1 MLQQL
6 QKKAFCLFHAWNTL
20 HHGPKWAAERES
32 RNGKNNH
39 ETVNGA
45 DEVNPNA
52 ERPPRRKAEKAARK
66 HSDSDADPFIEEL
79 KMREDPQHIEKEQ
92 KERDD
97 RLYILEK

>member
-52 ERPPRRKAEKAARK
+52 ERPPQRKAEKAARK

-79 KMREDPQHIEKEQ
+79 KNERRSTTHRERTK
-92 KERDD
+92 RT
-97 RLYILEK
+97 